1 MTRYLTICILL
12 VTSSVSAQ
20 KLTLY
25 PTIAYG
31 RLGEGDLSSL
41 VLANEL
47 NVQMT
52 KTFGTNLKLGFMQTY
67 SLERYL
73 QQVSSINADL
83 LFTFKPIQGKII
95 SFSFVTGGSIRNRVS
110 RYIFYYDNV
119 NKEKSIYKTEA
130 SKDRGIV
137 LNIETELK
145 LNPSRKIK
153 IWTGPKYYNKGTE
166 IWELGI
172 GYGIGL

>member
-1 MTRYLTICILL
+1 M
-12 VTSSVSAQ
+12 TSSVAAQ

-31 RLGEGDLSSL
+31 ILGEGDLPSL
-41 VLANEL
+41 ALANEL

-67 SLERYL
+67 SLDRYV
-73 QQVSSINADL
+73 QQFSAINADL
-83 LFTFKPIQGKII
+83 IVTFKPIQGKII
-95 SFSFVTGGSIRNRVS
+95 SFSFVTGGSIRSRVS
-110 RYIFYYDNV
+110 RQYDYNNNDQV
-119 NKEKSIYKTEA
+119 FYKTEA

-137 LNIETELK
+137 LNIETEFK

-166 IWELGI
+166 IWEFGI